1 MMNVFRIRRKVAFLL
16 SGLVIALFLLLYI
29 ILNYQIASTTEQVV
43 DKAPERSY
51 LEERL
56 KQAENEHRHRVQK
69 TLKKDAAI
77 PPKDWVHIRRG
88 GPRCSLQTDVAPV
101 VDVQM
106 LEVYRETEF
115 DNPNGGAW
123 KQGWDVQITPGRWS
137 EENRLKVFVVPHSH
151 NDPGWIQ
158 TFEEYYERSTK
169 QIFANMLRH
178 LTENEQMTFIWA
190 EIVYFSKWYEAQSK
204 ETHDKVKRLLKR
216 KQLEFVTG
224 GWVMP
229 DEANSHWY
237 SIIEQLA
244 EGQQWLKKNL
254 NVTPTSGWSID
265 PFGHSPSLAYV
276 LKNSGFENHLIQRT
290 HYVVKRT
297 LARKRQLE
305 FNWRQLW
312 DTDSSSSLFTHMM
325 PFYSYDVP
333 HTCGP
338 DPKICCQFDF
348 KRLPGY
354 GLSCPWRASPKVIND
369 QNVAERATTVIDQ
382 WKKKA
387 ELYQS
392 NSLLIPLGDD
402 FRYSQST
409 EWEAQRINFEKLFDY
424 INGEPSLGVEAKFG
438 TLQEYF
444 DSVRKDQSVTEFP
457 SLSGDFF
464 TYADRDDHYWSG
476 YYTTRP
482 YHKRMDRVLLNY
494 IRSAEMLHS
503 WSKWEADTDFDKL
516 LTEARREHSIF
527 QHHDGITGTAKDH
540 VVVDYTE
547 RMEKAIKNC
556 RHVMQQ
562 SAYRLLTKES
572 IYEADP
578 QFTYFSI
585 DDSRAAGPD
594 ENRPTIIL
602 GDDLPKKYI
611 VIHNSLPYQRT
622 EVVEFFIAKPYVI
635 VTDAE
640 EAITYSQ
647 VAPVWSWHRSHFDA
661 LLPQA
666 STTKYR
672 LMFKANVPPMGLAI
686 YIIHSKT
693 SAEVVTMGTTFT
705 KTVIYTPQPFTVHTM
720 DYPYSVDFADP
731 RDILLKHDGDGGISM
746 SFNQHGLLTSIAT
759 SEPHAFNT
767 SVKLNFLKYGT
778 RTGIQAK
785 SGAYLFLPNGE
796 ATPLPLGE
804 PVVLVSKGPLESS
817 VSTSF
822 PFGIHDT
829 IIRDNSIE
837 IRNTIDINGMDNTE
851 IVMRLSTNIDSEEIF
866 YTDLN
871 GLNYAKRERF
881 SKIPLQANYYPIP
894 TGIMIEDESTRLTLL
909 TAQPL
914 GGASLNPGEVEIMQD
929 RRLSQD
935 DDRGLGQGILDN
947 RPVQHIFR
955 LVVEQRDKCRKLD
968 ASYPAA
974 FLTPNA
980 YIEQKTLLHPMEKLI
995 FNENEWNGMQPSF
1008 GQNHKPLQH
1017 GVEVVALKSLSS
1029 EAKGIIIH
1037 RTQLE
1042 QCESSIPDGDHETVS
1057 IKKILGEDFQAIYKA
1072 PLTFVKK
1079 LSPVTLE
1086 NIDFCPMETK
1096 AFILNR

>member
-1 MMNVFRIRRKVAFLL
+1 MNVFRIRRKVALL
-16 SGLVIALFLLLYI
+16 TCGLVVAIFLLLYVI
-29 ILNYQIASTTEQVV
+29 INYQISSEMPKV
-43 DKAPERSY
+43 PEMSY
-51 LEERL
+51 IEERL
-56 KQAENEHRHRVQK
+56 KKAENEHRQRVEK
-69 TLKKDAAI
+69 TLKKDAAAAHHQS
-77 PPKDWVHIRRG
+77 PRDWVHIKRG
-88 GPRCSLQTDVAPV
+88 GPRCSLQTDVTPV

-115 DNPNGGAW
+115 DNPNGGVW
-123 KQGWDVQITPGRWS
+123 KQGWDVQITPGRFS
-137 EENRLKVFVVPHSH
+137 EENKLKVFVVPHSH

-158 TFEEYYERSTK
+158 TFDEYYERSTK
-169 QIFANMLRH
+169 QILANMLRH
-178 LTENEQMTFIWA
+178 LTDDEQMTFIWA
-190 EIVYFSKWYEAQSK
+190 EISYFSRWFEAQSK
-204 ETHDKVKRLLKR
+204 ESQGRVKQLLKR

-244 EGQQWLKKNL
+244 EGQQWLKKHL

-276 LKNSGFENHLIQRT
+276 LKHSGFENHLIQRT

-305 FNWRQLW
+305 FNWRQLY
-312 DTDSSSSLFTHMM
+312 DTDGSTSLFTHMM

-354 GLSCPWRASPKVIND
+354 GLTCPWHVPPQVITD
-369 QNVAERATTVIDQ
+369 QNVAQRAALVIDQ

-392 NSLLIPLGDD
+392 NSVLIPLGDD

-409 EWEAQRINFEKLFDY
+409 EWEAQRQNFEKLFEY
-424 INGEPSLGVEAKFG
+424 INGEPTLGVEAKFG

-444 DSVRKDQSVTEFP
+444 DSVRRDQSLSEFP

-476 YYTTRP
+476 YYTSRP

-503 WSKWEADTDFDKL
+503 WSKWETEAGFDKL
-516 LTEARREHSIF
+516 LTAARREHSLF

-540 VVVDYTE
+540 VVVDYTT
-547 RMEKAIKNC
+547 RMEEAIKNC
-556 RHVMQQ
+556 RHVIQQ
-562 SAYRLLTKES
+562 AAFRLLTTES
-572 IYEADP
+572 IYQADP

-602 GDDLPKKYI
+602 GEDLPKKY
-611 VIHNSLPYQRT
+611 VVLHNSLPYART

-635 VTDAE
+635 VTNADE
-640 EAITYSQ
+640 SITYSQ
-647 VAPVWSWHRSHFDA
+647 VAPVWSWHRGHHIDS

-672 LMFKANVPPMGLAI
+672 LMFKATVPPLGLAV
-686 YIIHSKT
+686 YIIHAKN
-693 SAEVVTMGTTFT
+693 SAEVVSMGTTFT
-705 KTVIYTPQPFTVHTM
+705 KTVIYTPQPFSVHTM
-720 DYPYSVDFADP
+720 DYPYSVEFADP
-731 RDILLKHDGDGGISM
+731 RDVLVKQEGEGSV
-746 SFNQHGLLTSIAT
+746 SAAFNKNGLLTSLAT
-759 SEPHAFNT
+759 DT
-767 SVKLNFLKYGT
+767 SVQNVSVSVNFLKYNT
-778 RTGIQAK
+778 RTGLQQK
-785 SGAYLFLPNGE
+785 SGAYLFLPGGE
-796 ATPLPLGE
+796 AQPIPLDDPI
-804 PVVLVSKGPLESS
+804 VLVSKGPIESS

-822 PFGIHDT
+822 SFGIHDT
-829 IIRDNSIE
+829 ILRDNSVE
-837 IRNTIDINGMDNTE
+837 IRNTIDINGMDNSE
-851 IVMRLSTNIDSEEIF
+851 IVMRLSTNIDNEEVF

-871 GLNYAKRERF
+871 GLSFAKRERF
-881 SKIPLQANYYPIP
+881 SKLPLQANYYPIP
-894 TGIMIEDESTRLTLL
+894 TGIIIEDDTTRLTLL

-914 GGASLNPGEVEIMQD
+914 GGSSLSPGELEIMQD
-929 RRLSQD
+929 RRLNQD
-935 DDRGLGQGILDN
+935 DDRGLGQGVLDN
-947 RPVQHIFR
+947 RPVNHIFR
-955 LVVEQRDKCRKLD
+955 LVLEQREKCRKLD

-980 YIEQKTLLHPMEKLI
+980 HMERQTLLHPMEKLI
-995 FNENEWNGMQPSF
+995 FNENEWNGIQPTF
-1008 GQNHKPLQH
+1008 GQNHKPLQE
-1017 GVEVVALKSLSS
+1017 GMEIVSLKSLSA
-1029 EAKGIIIH
+1029 EAKGIILH

-1042 QCESSIPDGDHETVS
+1042 QCESSVPDGDHETIS
-1057 IKKILGEDFQAIYKA
+1057 LKKVLGEEYQSIYKA